1 MKKPIIIISA
11 ILILGISY
19 WLISPFFIDKRVSE
33 EFNISAESEGVQPVV
48 ALRGSFTG
56 FDRIHTG
63 SGNVNIIQ
71 VGDRYIVRFEE
82 NFDVANGPDL
92 FVGFAKAALTPS
104 I

>member
-19 WLISPFFIDKRVSE
+19 WLISPFF
-33 EFNISAESEGVQPVV
+33 
-48 ALRGSFTG
+48 
-56 FDRIHTG
+56 
-63 SGNVNIIQ
+63 
-71 VGDRYIVRFEE
+71 IVRFEE